1 MSQED
6 IIRAWKEPAYR
17 QHLSATERAELPP
30 HPIGE
35 INLTMAQLDQM
46 SGGFAS
52 PTILTCGPSEVVTAC
67 GC

>member
-1 MSQED
+1 MSQEE
-6 IIRAWKEPAYR
+6 IIRAWKDPAYR
-17 QHLSATERAELPP
+17 QHLSAAELAELLP

-46 SGGFAS
+46 SGGLAS
-52 PTILTCGPSEVVTAC
+52 PTIATCGPSQVVTAC